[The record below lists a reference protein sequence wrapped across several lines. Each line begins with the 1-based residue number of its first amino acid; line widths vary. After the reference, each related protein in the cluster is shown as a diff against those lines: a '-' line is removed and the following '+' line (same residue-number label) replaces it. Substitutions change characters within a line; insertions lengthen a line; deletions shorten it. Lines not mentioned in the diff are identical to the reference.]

1 MNLEIVGIIIG
12 SVTLLVTGLS
22 SYLSYRLGKQS
33 IKLQKQTKR
42 LNSIEK
48 KYKYALQNL
57 ETLYMVEEHFLTDKL
72 DQSSRS
78 YKIELTEWLKEKG
91 LTLDRKSYCE
101 SYFKDEKKF
110 LDKE

>member
-1 MNLEIVGIIIG
+1 MDIQIINIIIG
-12 SVTLLVTGLS
+12 SATLIVAGLS

-33 IKLQKQTKR
+33 IKLQHQTKR

-57 ETLYMVEEHFLTDKL
+57 ETLYMVEEDYLTDKL

-78 YKIELTEWLKEKG
+78 YKIELTEWLKAKG

-101 SYFKDEKKF
+101 SYFKEEKKF